1 MAQQL
6 PKKAEQ
12 KSVVSKAVG
21 GTFLNDNDDED
32 MEDGEDGAMSYY
44 SSGETFFV
52 VLYCVR
58 FRQWLE

>member
-21 GTFLNDNDDED
+21 GTFLNDNDMDED
-32 MEDGEDGAMSYY
+32 MDGEDGEDGAMSYY
-44 SSGETFFV
+44 SSGGTF
-52 VLYCVR
+52 
-58 FRQWLE
+58 W

>member
-21 GTFLNDNDDED
+21 GTFLNDDED

-52 VLYCVR
+52 VLY
-58 FRQWLE
+58 

>member
-44 SSGETFFV
+44 SSGENFFCSF
-52 VLYCVR
+52 VLKQVR
-58 FRQWLE
+58 

>member
-21 GTFLNDNDDED
+21 GTFLNDNDMDED
-32 MEDGEDGAMSYY
+32 MDGEDGEDGAMSYY

-52 VLYCVR
+52 VLY
-58 FRQWLE
+58 